1 MQRTDAA
8 KWFWPFILV
17 AAIAAAT
24 VIALP
29 TSAPAGATAQPQFRM
44 LVTVN
49 PRPAATAT
57 ITPVAIDPYCIE
69 VKAERPPSAL
79 GRLAGPVSQHGQQG

>member
-8 KWFWPFILV
+8 KWFWPFMLV

-29 TSAPAGATAQPQFRM
+29 NSTPAEATAPPQFRM
-44 LVTVN
+44 VMTVTA
-49 PRPAATAT
+49 RPAATET
-57 ITPVAIDPYCIE
+57 LLPVAIEPYCIE
-69 VKAERPPSAL
+69 VKGKRPSIL
-79 GRLAGPVSQHGQQG
+79 ERLAGLMGHPS